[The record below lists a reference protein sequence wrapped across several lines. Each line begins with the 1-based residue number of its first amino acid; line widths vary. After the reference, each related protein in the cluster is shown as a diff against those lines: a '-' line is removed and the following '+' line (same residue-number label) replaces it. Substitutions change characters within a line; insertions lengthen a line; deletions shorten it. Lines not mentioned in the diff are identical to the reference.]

1 MTTDRTLNS
10 NEAIQLGQRVALVAA
25 SGLPLAAGLRAAA
38 RESGANR
45 VAAALEMLA
54 GQVERGASL
63 DEALSASSSQ
73 LPGHVRGLLAA
84 AGRSGDLGGALVEL
98 VEYQRVGRELTRS
111 LWSSLAY
118 PLAIVGLATV
128 VSAFLMVLVTGS
140 FYQMYCEFGLQL
152 PSTTALLM
160 WLYREGG
167 WVLLGLTFA
176 AAMIAVAIRL
186 STARASRQR
195 LYKAIPLFGP
205 LWRWAGWAEWAGL
218 MSVLVRRQVPLAEAL
233 RLAADGMRDADMG
246 QVSLE
251 LAEGVSQGQSLS
263 QLAAVSRRLPSS
275 LVPLLHW
282 GERAGILSEALAA
295 GRTMF
300 ESRLKTRTWLLQSI
314 LPPIV
319 FLLVGSWFLFVVGA
333 LFLPLVS
340 MIQGLS

>member
-1 MTTDRTLNS
+1 
-10 NEAIQLGQRVALVAA
+10 
-25 SGLPLAAGLRAAA
+25 
-38 RESGANR
+38 
-45 VAAALEMLA
+45 
-54 GQVERGASL
+54 
-63 DEALSASSSQ
+63 
-73 LPGHVRGLLAA
+73 
-84 AGRSGDLGGALVEL
+84 
-98 VEYQRVGRELTRS
+98 
-111 LWSSLAY
+111 
-118 PLAIVGLATV
+118 
-128 VSAFLMVLVTGS
+128 
-140 FYQMYCEFGLQL
+140 
-152 PSTTALLM
+152 
-160 WLYREGG
+160 
-167 WVLLGLTFA
+167 
-176 AAMIAVAIRL
+176 
-186 STARASRQR
+186 
-195 LYKAIPLFGP
+195 
-205 LWRWAGWAEWAGL
+205 